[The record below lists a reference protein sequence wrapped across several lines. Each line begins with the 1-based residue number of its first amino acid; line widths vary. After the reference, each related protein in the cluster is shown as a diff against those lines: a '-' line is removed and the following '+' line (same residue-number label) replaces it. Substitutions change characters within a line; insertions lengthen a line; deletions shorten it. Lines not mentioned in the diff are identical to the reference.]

1 MKNFFDRP
9 TKAELIDVLHYF
21 IFEEIDF
28 KKLEELDIFKVR
40 IALNIIKILKRQVSN
55 ENRISEKLNVLSQ
68 SLFGEEISS
77 RQNLI
82 KKIKKEDF
90 NKDSI
95 EEFLFELSREKLSID
110 NPSYLKD

>member
-1 MKNFFDRP
+1 LKNFFDRP

-28 KKLEELDIFKVR
+28 KKPEELDIFKVR
-40 IALNIIKILKRQVSN
+40 IALNVLKILKRQVSN
-55 ENRISEKLNVLSQ
+55 ENKISEKLNALSQ
-68 SLFGEEISS
+68 NLLGEEISS
-77 RQNLI
+77 KQNLI

-95 EEFLFELSREKLSID
+95 EEFLFELAREKLSID
-110 NPSYLKD
+110 NPSYIKD

>member
-9 TKAELIDVLHYF
+9 TKAELFDVLHYF

-28 KKLEELDIFKVR
+28 KELEELDIFKVR
-40 IALNIIKILKRQVSN
+40 IALNILKILKRQISD
-55 ENRISEKLNVLSQ
+55 ESKISEKLRALSKN
-68 SLFGEEISS
+68 LFDEEISS
-77 RQNLI
+77 KQNLI
-82 KKIKKEDF
+82 EKIKKEDF

-95 EEFLFELSREKLSID
+95 EEFLFELSCEKLSID

>member
-9 TKAELIDVLHYF
+9 TKAELFDVLHYF

-28 KKLEELDIFKVR
+28 KELEELDIFKVR
-40 IALNIIKILKRQVSN
+40 IALNILKILKRQISN
-55 ENRISEKLNVLSQ
+55 EKKISKKLNTLSQ
-68 SLFGEEISS
+68 NLFGEEISS
-77 RQNLI
+77 KQNLI
-82 KKIKKEDF
+82 EKIKKEDF

-95 EEFLFELSREKLSID
+95 EEFLFELSKEKLSID